1 MEAALHAILLGLLFG
16 HAADAVSHR
25 EWRPLCVPR
34 AMPENDAER
43 RFTPIQVP
51 PFSAVPW
58 ALLGT
63 GERAGAWAR
72 AGVAAVRIV
81 HAGPHPR
88 LAGHPRSEFR
98 GPLSPGLIH
107 GGAILGVLSLLAAAT

>member
-1 MEAALHAILLGLLFG
+1 MKAALHAILLGFLFG
-16 HAADAVSHR
+16 HELDAVSRR
-25 EWRPLCVPR
+25 EWRLPCVPR

-43 RFTPIQVP
+43 WFTLIHMPL
-51 PFSAVPW
+51 FSAVPW

-81 HAGPHPR
+81 HAGPHLG

-107 GGAILGVLSLLAAAT
+107 GGAILGVLSLLAVAT